1 MNMIRHLMKTINAIL
16 KKYLNIEIKKA
27 IPRQRLEEYSYY
39 PGELCEYQIAKIS
52 ALLDS
57 FLFQV
62 AAYVDLSDLET
73 SKIVS
78 QHHDIFLKRPIKA
91 LANGVGYNNSLI
103 LFALV
108 KKLDPSVIIE
118 SGTWRGYSS
127 YVMGSA
133 APRSDIYTF
142 DISHEELK
150 FRSENVKYFKHDL
163 TEHDLPIGDV
173 DDALVYFDDHVSH
186 YDRLSYASKQKWKF
200 LLFDDDVDW
209 CTIHTDGDPA
219 LPTLSMFDEIQTLP
233 NTIKWTY
240 KSVER
245 EVYVDDVRH
254 KSIDFHKLMENY
266 TKIRIPDLRIATG
279 YANSS
284 FASLLIKR

>member
-1 MNMIRHLMKTINAIL
+1 MLRYLIHTINGKL

-27 IPRQRLEEYSYY
+27 IPQQRLEEYSYY
-39 PGELCEYQIAKIS
+39 PGELCEHQIAKIS
-52 ALLDS
+52 ELLDS
-57 FLFQV
+57 FLFQL
-62 AAYVDLSDLET
+62 AAHAELNELDT
-73 SKIVS
+73 SEIVS

-108 KKLDPSVIIE
+108 KKLNPSLIIE

-127 YVMGSA
+127 YVMGTA
-133 APRSDIYTF
+133 APRADVYTF

-173 DDALVYFDDHVSH
+173 GNALVYFDDHVSH

-209 CTIHTDGDPA
+209 CTIHTDGEPA
-219 LPTLSMFDEIQTLP
+219 FPTLSMFDEIQTLP
-233 NTIKWTY
+233 DTIKWSY
-240 KSVER
+240 KSFER
-245 EVYVDDVRH
+245 EVQVDGVRR
-254 KSIDFHKLMENY
+254 KSADFHKLSENY
-266 TKIRIPDLRIATG
+266 TKFRIPDLRIATG